1 MTTARNN
8 DVLLEGQVSGAP
20 EWSHEN
26 HGTRFYRF
34 FMEIP
39 RLSGQ
44 ADLLPVLLP
53 EPMLAQAVPNAPLR
67 VRGQL
72 RSFNNRSGQGPRLVI
87 SVFVRELIPGGAAP
101 FNQTQLS
108 GILCKTDRLRKIFQH
123 LCHKIAVIRC
133 FSVMHQTTRLT
144 TSGYYLCHCRIIL

>member
-1 MTTARNN
+1 MTTLTKN
-8 DVLLEGQVSGAP
+8 DVLLEGTPLAVP

-53 EPMLAQAVPNAPLR
+53 EPMLAQAVPNTPLR
-67 VRGQL
+67 VRE
-72 RSFNNRSGQGPRLVI
+72 RYP
-87 SVFVRELIPGGAAP
+87 
-101 FNQTQLS
+101 
-108 GILCKTDRLRKIFQH
+108 
-123 LCHKIAVIRC
+123 
-133 FSVMHQTTRLT
+133 
-144 TSGYYLCHCRIIL
+144 